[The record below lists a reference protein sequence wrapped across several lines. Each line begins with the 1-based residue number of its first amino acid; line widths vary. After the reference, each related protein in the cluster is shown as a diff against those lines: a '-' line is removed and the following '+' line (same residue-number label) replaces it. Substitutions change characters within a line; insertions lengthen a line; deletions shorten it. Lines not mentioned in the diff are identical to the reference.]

1 MALFNSPN
9 VSDNKTPNDVKETVK
24 SEKKKPMT
32 TEERY
37 AQLDKMSDSELMGA
51 PDELPKLD
59 IESLKKTKHFDKIEY
74 EDTVKEDIT
83 TTNTPIPGL
92 SAETFYLPSRDLLY
106 GDKFD
111 GHFNLRMFTTKE
123 ERLRLSSRDTFLQ
136 TMCAIL
142 NSCITTDNG
151 YKIDTKWFTEFDF
164 IYTMYMARII
174 SYGALYNIEVTC
186 PYCYTRFKQKVNLD
200 TLPIEYLED
209 DFKEPIV
216 IGPLPMS
223 KDTIAIKLLRIK
235 DRIEIDKEATEI
247 RITNPDYE
255 GDPSYNLRLE
265 HSILTVNDKELDI
278 QEKKQYVEYLPAM
291 DSQYINYKINKI
303 NAGIN
308 TDVTIECPHCHETL
322 ETSLSINST
331 FFRPEFND

>member
-1 MALFNSPN
+1 MALFNSP
-9 VSDNKTPNDVKETVK
+9 VSTNNTSNEVKETTK
-24 SEKKKPMT
+24 EEKKRPMT

-37 AQLDKMSDSELMGA
+37 AQLDSMSDSEIMGA

-74 EDTVKEDIT
+74 EDTIQEDIT
-83 TTNTPIPGL
+83 TTNTPVPGL
-92 SAETFYLPSRDLLY
+92 SSETFYLPSRNLLY

-111 GHFNLRMFTTKE
+111 GHFNMRMFTTRE

-142 NSCITTDNG
+142 NNCITTDNG

-164 IYTMYMARII
+164 IYTMYMSRII
-174 SYGALYNIEVTC
+174 SYGPIYNIEVIC
-186 PYCYTRFKQKVNLD
+186 PYCYSKFKHKVNLD
-200 TLPIEYLED
+200 SLPIEYLED
-209 DFKEPIV
+209 DFKEPIT

-223 KDTIAIKLLRIK
+223 KDTITVKILRIK
-235 DRIEIDKEATEI
+235 DRIEMDKEATEI

-265 HSILTVNDKELDI
+265 YSIITVNDKELSPS
-278 QEKKQYVEYLPAM
+278 EKKTYVEYLPAM
-291 DSQYINYKINKI
+291 DSQYINYKLNKI
-303 NAGIN
+303 KAGVN
-308 TDVTIECPHCHETL
+308 TDVKVECPHCHEVTD
-322 ETSLSINST
+322 TSLSINST